1 MKKNSVNSKLL
12 AKYFSGQA
20 TLLEQAEI
28 EQWLKMDNNFEIYF
42 EELVAWE
49 TSNLQYLSDT
59 KEGLKNFQRKVSTID
74 AEGNQ
79 KMNSSFRSYTKW
91 ILLVACVSLL
101 ITIGVLFSD
110 KILFR
115 TITTTYAE
123 TQTIELADNSRVTLN
138 ANSSI
143 RIPRFLEWYENREVW
158 ITGEA
163 FFMIQK
169 KTDRQKF
176 IVHTN
181 HVDVEVLGT
190 RFNVNART
198 LKTRVVL
205 ETGSVRVK
213 SNQDD
218 HSTLAYLK
226 ETGDFVESDGL
237 ESGVITGQVDH
248 SLFTAWQERK
258 LKFENAPL
266 TEVLRMIDDF
276 YGVSIQCKDPSI
288 LEKHFSGTLPNDN
301 LDIVLKSLSNI
312 YNSSFLPIEAKNK

>member
-1 MKKNSVNSKLL
+1 
-12 AKYFSGQA
+12 
-20 TLLEQAEI
+20 
-28 EQWLKMDNNFEIYF
+28 
-42 EELVAWE
+42 
-49 TSNLQYLSDT
+49 YLSDT
-59 KEGLKNFQRKVSTID
+59 KEGFKNFQRKVSTID

-138 ANSSI
+138 ADSSI

-181 HVDVEVLGT
+181 HV
-190 RFNVNART
+190 
-198 LKTRVVL
+198 
-205 ETGSVRVK
+205 
-213 SNQDD
+213 
-218 HSTLAYLK
+218 
-226 ETGDFVESDGL
+226 
-237 ESGVITGQVDH
+237 
-248 SLFTAWQERK
+248 
-258 LKFENAPL
+258 
-266 TEVLRMIDDF
+266 
-276 YGVSIQCKDPSI
+276 
-288 LEKHFSGTLPNDN
+288 
-301 LDIVLKSLSNI
+301 
-312 YNSSFLPIEAKNK
+312 

>member
-1 MKKNSVNSKLL
+1 MANNRGNSKI
-12 AKYFSGQA
+12 KNISS
-20 TLLEQAEI
+20 EKH
-28 EQWLKMDNNFEIYF
+28 LKR
-42 EELVAWE
+42 
-49 TSNLQYLSDT
+49 TS
-59 KEGLKNFQRKVSTID
+59 
-74 AEGNQ
+74 
-79 KMNSSFRSYTKW
+79 
-91 ILLVACVSLL
+91 
-101 ITIGVLFSD
+101 
-110 KILFR
+110 
-115 TITTTYAE
+115 
-123 TQTIELADNSRVTLN
+123 
-138 ANSSI
+138 
-143 RIPRFLEWYENREVW
+143 
-158 ITGEA
+158 
-163 FFMIQK
+163 
-169 KTDRQKF
+169 
-176 IVHTN
+176 
-181 HVDVEVLGT
+181 VEVLGT